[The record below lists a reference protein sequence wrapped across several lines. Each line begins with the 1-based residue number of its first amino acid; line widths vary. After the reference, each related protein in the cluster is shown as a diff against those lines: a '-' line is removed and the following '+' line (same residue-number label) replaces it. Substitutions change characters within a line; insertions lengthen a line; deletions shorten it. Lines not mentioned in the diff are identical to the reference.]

1 MFRSKQHPEDEK
13 DIIRDDKKPTRL
25 HLKKVQRPC
34 YSRYPGSWV
43 VDHVFNLGRGFGW
56 VWLIN
61 MNTRYL
67 FVYPVTNTGAQGVL
81 NAYYA
86 LSDHLK
92 SIGVKGEYITNITGD
107 GARAYVTHDLIAQL
121 TLLGVTTYFSS
132 SPYTNHNRI
141 LDRSV
146 RTIRDAF
153 AYRTEPGMNE
163 VLAVVEMYNNTYNK
177 AIDCTPKQMMLN
189 PEWEWQYIRYCNE
202 KVQDIKRN
210 QEPYLHYKPG
220 NVLFLHLDESKTEK
234 KFAKKRRYWNN
245 IGHFIKY
252 IHGNVL
258 VRLLQNNLIIELPI
272 YFTKLCSESPI
283 IPRNVLLEYGKFM
296 A

>member
-1 MFRSKQHPEDEK
+1 
-13 DIIRDDKKPTRL
+13 
-25 HLKKVQRPC
+25 
-34 YSRYPGSWV
+34 
-43 VDHVFNLGRGFGW
+43 
-56 VWLIN
+56 

-67 FVYPVTNTGAQGVL
+67 FIYPASNFGGSEVYTAYAQL
-81 NAYYA
+81 SQH
-86 LSDHLK
+86 LSDL
-92 SIGVKGEYITNITGD
+92 GVKGEYIKNITGD
-107 GARAYVTHDLIAQL
+107 GARAYNHHEVKEVLEHEGIS
-121 TLLGVTTYFSS
+121 TYFSS

-163 VLAVVEMYNNTYNK
+163 VLEVVEMYNNTYNK

-202 KVQDIKRN
+202 RVQDIKRN

-220 NVLFLHLDESKTEK
+220 NVLFLHLDESKTEHR
-234 KFAKKRRYWNN
+234 FAKKRRYWNN
-245 IGHFIKY
+245 IGVFVRY

-258 VRLLQNNLIIELPI
+258 VRLLRGPIVEVPI
-272 YFTKLCSESPI
+272 YFTKFCSETPSN
-283 IPRNVLLEYGKFM
+283 IPRSVQIEYAKFLV
-296 A
+296 

>member
-1 MFRSKQHPEDEK
+1 
-13 DIIRDDKKPTRL
+13 
-25 HLKKVQRPC
+25 
-34 YSRYPGSWV
+34 
-43 VDHVFNLGRGFGW
+43 
-56 VWLIN
+56 

-67 FVYPVTNTGAQGVL
+67 FVYPASNFGASEVYT
-81 NAYYA
+81 AYRW
-86 LSDHLK
+86 LSDHLDK
-92 SIGVKGEYITNITGD
+92 LGVKGEYITNITGD
-107 GARAYVTHDLIAQL
+107 GSRAYIQHDVID
-121 TLLGVTTYFSS
+121 LLHNLGITTYFSS

-153 AYRTEPGMNE
+153 AYRTEPTMNE
-163 VLAVVEMYNNTYNK
+163 VLAVVQMYNNTYNK

-189 PEWEWQYIRYCNE
+189 PEWEWQYIRWCNE
-202 KVQDIKRN
+202 KVQSIKRN
-210 QEPYLHYKPG
+210 HEPYLHYKPG
-220 NVLFLHLDESKTEK
+220 NVLFLHLDESKTSH

-272 YFTKLCSESPI
+272 YFTKLCSESPS

-296 A
+296 AKKKD